1 MGSLTGKDD
10 DETDALFSAVKGGK
24 EADGGKEA
32 RRRQME
38 ARRRWM
44 EAKVSKIWM
53 QWLLI

>member
-1 MGSLTGKDD
+1 MQDD